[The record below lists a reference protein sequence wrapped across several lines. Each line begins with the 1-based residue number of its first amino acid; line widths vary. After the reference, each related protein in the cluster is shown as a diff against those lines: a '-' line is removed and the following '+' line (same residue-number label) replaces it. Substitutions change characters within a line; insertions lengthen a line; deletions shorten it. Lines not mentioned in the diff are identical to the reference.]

1 MRCPLTAIN
10 ALPQSGKAGFMIFFP
25 LLFCLLLGSCGLIAH
40 IKRNKLIESKGF
52 DPRKDTVIFRPYQYY
67 IKYKNYVP
75 IYRELNPAHRLDL
88 KINIRGFENTDSIP
102 IGKLFE
108 EMQVRLSDS
117 SYNVENGELYFSRS
131 GYGSILKLGAKYTDT
146 CLCRVSFDH
155 FKTRQR
161 IKKDGDVLFFW
172 NVTVRKDDMLYTIPA
187 RYYHIQ

>member
-1 MRCPLTAIN
+1 MKL
-10 ALPQSGKAGFMIFFP
+10 LPFF
-25 LLFCLLLGSCGLIAH
+25 LSLLLSSCGLVAS
-40 IKRNKLIESKGF
+40 IKRNQLIQSKGF
-52 DPRKDTVIFRPYQYY
+52 DPRKDTAIFRPYQYY

-75 IYRELNPAHRLDL
+75 VYRELNPANRLDI
-88 KINIRGFENTDSIP
+88 KINIRGFENSDSIP

-131 GYGSILKLGAKYTDT
+131 GYGSILKLGAKYPDT

-155 FKTRQR
+155 FKNRQR
-161 IKKDGDVLFFW
+161 IKKDGDILFFW
-172 NVTVRKDDMLYTIPA
+172 NVTVRKDDMLYTIPT